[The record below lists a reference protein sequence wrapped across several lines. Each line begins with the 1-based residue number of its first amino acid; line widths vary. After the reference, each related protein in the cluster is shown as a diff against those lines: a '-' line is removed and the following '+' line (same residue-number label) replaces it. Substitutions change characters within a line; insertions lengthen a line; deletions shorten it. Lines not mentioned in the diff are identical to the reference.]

1 MAENVKIVNDGE
13 LKENA
18 SAQDVIQ
25 SIIANNKAIEDLS
38 DEDRKIL
45 IDDFNERNKG
55 VAFLTEERAT
65 EEYKVQCRDDFAAYQ
80 TEYVKLSYEIAKKDK
95 ALEYAKFLD
104 DWNTNYVML
113 PQSYWKGCLKFR
125 EVIMDIIK
133 KLEENPNEKLTFD
146 FAALTYTYNLM
157 MGPVGRGVEF
167 AEWMANNQEPYNAIL
182 ERLAEHM
189 DLISLIKKKI
199 GMLQIKWSLACQ
211 GFVLKW
217 DESLKDLQELS
228 LLKTINLESLG

>member
-1 MAENVKIVNDGE
+1 
-13 LKENA
+13 
-18 SAQDVIQ
+18 
-25 SIIANNKAIEDLS
+25 
-38 DEDRKIL
+38 
-45 IDDFNERNKG
+45 
-55 VAFLTEERAT
+55 
-65 EEYKVQCRDDFAAYQ
+65 
-80 TEYVKLSYEIAKKDK
+80 
-95 ALEYAKFLD
+95 
-104 DWNTNYVML
+104 
-113 PQSYWKGCLKFR
+113 
-125 EVIMDIIK
+125 MDIIK
-133 KLEENPNEKLTFD
+133 KLEENPEENLTFD

>member
-1 MAENVKIVNDGE
+1 MAENVKIAKDDEV
-13 LKENA
+13 KENA

-25 SIIANNKAIEDLS
+25 SIIDNNKAIEELS

-55 VAFLTEERAT
+55 VAYLTEERAT
-65 EEYKVQCRDDFAAYQ
+65 EEYKVQCKDDFAAYQ
-80 TEYVKLSYEIAKKDK
+80 TEYTKLSYEIAKKDK

-104 DWNTNYVML
+104 DWNTNHVML

-125 EVIMDIIK
+125 EVLMDIIK
-133 KLEENPNEKLTFD
+133 KLEENPEENLTFD

-167 AEWMANNQEPYNAIL
+167 AEWMANNPIL